1 MTPSEAK
8 DIIRKAKKYRA
19 DAESVLE
26 DLEKL
31 YQSAFEGYLDER
43 NTARGD
49 VVVLTAKDMR
59 AAIDA
64 KKAQWAVIMDLHKVS
79 QTDPGADIGDF
90 IINILPLEHNPP
102 LELSGGHQ

>member
-31 YQSAFEGYLDER
+31 YQAAFEGYLDER

-59 AAIDA
+59 AALDA
-64 KKAQWAVIMDLHKVS
+64 KKAQWAVIMDLHEAAS
-79 QTDPGADIGDF
+79 AESSDGIGDF
-90 IINILPLEHNPP
+90 IINVLPLSE
-102 LELSGGHQ
+102 ELSGGDQ